1 MKVTNQLKT
10 KTTMFKTT
18 LSVTLLIA
26 AQNALD
32 IQVLPMDEERQPR
45 LSNSELKALIDDT
58 LDAGLYQVD
67 NQSELCHWRPVRKAL
82 R

>member
-1 MKVTNQLKT
+1 
-10 KTTMFKTT
+10 MFRTT
-18 LSVTLLIA
+18 LSATLLIA

-32 IQVLPMDEERQPR
+32 LQIIPMSEERPAR
-45 LSNSELKALIDDT
+45 LSNQELKELIDAT

-67 NQSELCHWRPVRKAL
+67 NQSELCHWKPVRKAL

>member
-1 MKVTNQLKT
+1 
-10 KTTMFKTT
+10 MFRTT
-18 LSVTLLIA
+18 LSATLLIA

-32 IQVLPMDEERQPR
+32 LQILPMEEERPPR
-45 LSNSELKALIDDT
+45 LSKQELKALIDAT